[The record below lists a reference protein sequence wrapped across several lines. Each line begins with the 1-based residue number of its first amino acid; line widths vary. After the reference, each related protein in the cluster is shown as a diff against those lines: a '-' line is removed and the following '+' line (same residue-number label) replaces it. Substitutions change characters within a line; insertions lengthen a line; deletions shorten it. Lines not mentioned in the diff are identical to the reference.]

1 MNTSWQR
8 VEERHMTT
16 IRKTLTGAVAALAL
30 GATVAASATPAAADW
45 RGHHGGRNGGAIA
58 AGVIGGLALGA
69 LAAGSAYGSPRY
81 YTPSYATPVYAGPS
95 YGDCYTQDQPAY
107 DRWGRFRGYRQVT
120 VCD

>member
-1 MNTSWQR
+1 
-8 VEERHMTT
+8 MTR

-45 RGHHGGRNGGAIA
+45 RGYHHRGNGGAVA

-69 LAAGSAYGSPRY
+69 LAAGAATAAPRY
-81 YTPSYATPVYAGPS
+81 YAPAYAAPVYDS
-95 YGDCYTQDQPAY
+95 CYRRDEPTY
-107 DRWGRFRGYRQVT
+107 DRWGRFVGYRDVT